1 MNMNRSFMS
10 GLGIGLIIGAVLL
23 QLMIVGKSQVSQMK
37 DQPDEDTV
45 TREQIEEQAKTLDL
59 KVVESSKPLLTEE
72 EWKQLKLE
80 ESANMQGESIEA
92 PVKSKT
98 AVEPVEPSS
107 PVKPTEK
114 NSVKPTSKVKVPI
127 APSLVPVKKEPFEKV
142 SYKINKGS
150 SLTDVAEG
158 LEQIDVIS
166 DRNLLIK
173 EATKQK
179 VNTKILEGNYT
190 FFKGESYESIISKI
204 RTQSSR

>member
-1 MNMNRSFMS
+1 MMMNRSFMS
-10 GLGIGLIIGAVLL
+10 GLGIGLIIGAILL
-23 QLMIVGKSQVSQMK
+23 QLMIVGESQVSQMK

-80 ESANMQGESIEA
+80 ESAIMEGKPIET
-92 PVKSKT
+92 PDQSKS

-107 PVKPTEK
+107 PKEPTEK
-114 NSVKPTSKVKVPI
+114 NSEKTTSKVQVPI
-127 APSLVPVKKEPFEKV
+127 APSVIPAKTKPLEKV
-142 SYKINKGS
+142 SYKIDKGS

-190 FFKGESYESIISKI
+190 FSKGESYESIISKI
-204 RTQSSR
+204 RIQSSR